1 LPTLTLRDRDAIIT
15 GEDLIFRVFGYSH
28 PPNSYICDAEYAPA
42 TIFKSDNPKA
52 PRGKKK
58 VAHYKFYEDEA
69 WKFLSNK
76 YPQYLIFHEMLQK
89 KVIGVGHNTIHETL
103 KPQEQLERIANT
115 EPQDSLHKATQ
126 NVLLLVAQRS
136 NLKAKNFGVFGSMLH
151 SFYHPKF
158 SDIDLVIYGRKKL
171 DELQKILQ
179 EFYEEANV
187 PLGNEFET
195 DEPVKDKQWRF
206 LNLSPKEYVWHQK
219 RKLIYA
225 LFKDKKTERMIKT
238 EFEPV
243 KDWKEITNEYDSDT
257 RIVQKGWVRITA
269 HVIND
274 SDAAFMPSIYGIE
287 PLKVLEGS
295 KIADEAIRIV
305 SYMEEYRLQAFND
318 ETVLVEGNLEEVR
331 TPGKAYYQ
339 IALTYCPRYYEQ
351 VLKLAST

>member
-1 LPTLTLRDRDAIIT
+1 MPALTLRDRDAIIT
-15 GEDLIFRVFGYSH
+15 EEGLIFRVFGYSH
-28 PPNSYICDAEYAPA
+28 PPNSYICDAEYTPA

-58 VAHYKFYEDEA
+58 VTHYKFYEDEA

-76 YPQYLIFHEMLQK
+76 YPQYLVFHEMLQK
-89 KVIGVGHNTIHETL
+89 KVIGVGRNDVYETL
-103 KPQEQLERIANT
+103 KPQKQLERIANA
-115 EPQDSLHKATQ
+115 EPQDNLQKATQ
-126 NVLLLVAQRS
+126 NVLSLIAQRS
-136 NLKAKNFGVFGSMLH
+136 SLKAKNFGVFGSMLH

-171 DELQKILQ
+171 DELQEILQ
-179 EFYEEANV
+179 GFYEEANV

-195 DEPVKDKQWRF
+195 DEPVKGKLWRF
-206 LNLSPKEYVWHQK
+206 LNLSRKEYVRHQK

-225 LFKDKKTERMIKT
+225 LFNDKETGRIIKT

-257 RIVQKGWVRITA
+257 RIAQKGWVKMIAR
-269 HVIND
+269 VIND
-274 SDAAFMPSIYGIE
+274 SDAAFMPSIYGIK
-287 PLKVLEGS
+287 PLKILEGS
-295 KIADEAIRIV
+295 KIAGEAIRIV
-305 SYMEEYRLQAFND
+305 SYMEEYRLQAFKD
-318 ETVLVEGNLEEVR
+318 ETVLVEGNLEEV
-331 TPGKAYYQ
+331 TTQSKTYYQ